1 MAKIVVFLPQEPS
14 AEQAYTG
21 GKGSRRDVKTIYT
34 AYDEVLSVLETERS
48 NGAMIAVA
56 RGSYASL
63 IRSQTDMP
71 LSEICMTGQE
81 MLRMV
86 CKAQKLCD
94 DPHHD
99 LIAFVGD
106 KGMFSDTAVIADA
119 LEANIGLYC
128 AETNESLERSVQEA
142 CQNGAKVIVGG
153 TIALS
158 FAQKAGV
165 NTLFLEPMQESIQNA
180 IETAKRILFG
190 IEIEQK
196 RTREFMSLLN
206 HSFDAILKL
215 DSKGN
220 ILLANFRAEAAFGLP
235 STKLQGQCVYGL
247 ISVGEGSA
255 FEAALRQ
262 RKNIY
267 GALIK
272 IRKTE
277 YMVNFVVLDH
287 NDVPDGAILTMQEIR
302 KVDETEDDNQQT
314 HYSSGHVAHHK
325 FRDYQYPSSAM
336 TQLKDDAQT
345 VAQYNIPILIT
356 GVYGT
361 DKVRLAESIHNA
373 SMRSRKPFVRLQADM
388 MTEEMLE
395 QQLLVSNDERR
406 QKSVFEL
413 AHQGTLLIENI
424 DKISHRAQILLMNI
438 CSSRWLTYENGRP
451 AVPVDCRMIATAT
464 TNLID
469 LVRENRYSRDLCMEF
484 SKVILNIPSLH
495 EREADIEMLID
506 EKLACFTEKYKKFI
520 RVKAEAKNL
529 LMSYDWLDDE
539 MGMGQFIENLVL
551 LSTNY
556 EIDES
561 IVKRLFM
568 LNVNIDNGRNRM
580 VKMNYALNSVEEAEL
595 QSAMVAC
602 HGNRTEMAQRLG
614 ISKTTLWR
622 KMKRY
627 SLV

>member
-1 MAKIVVFLPQEPS
+1 MAKIVVFLPQEPT
-14 AEQAYTG
+14 AEQTYSVG
-21 GKGSRRDVKTIYT
+21 RGSHREVKTLYT
-34 AYDEVLSVLETERS
+34 TYDEVLNVLEEERN

-86 CKAQKLCD
+86 FKAQKLCD

-106 KGMFSDTAVIADA
+106 KGMFSDTSIIAET
-119 LEANIGLYC
+119 LKANISLYC
-128 AETNESLERSVQEA
+128 AESNESLADSVQEA
-142 CQNGAKVIVGG
+142 CQAGAKVIVGG
-153 TIALS
+153 AIALS
-158 FAQKAGV
+158 LAREAGV
-165 NTLFLEPMQESIQNA
+165 KTLFLEPMQESIQLA

-215 DSKGN
+215 DPKGN
-220 ILLANFRAEAAFGLP
+220 ILLANFRAEAAFGMP
-235 STKLQGQCVYGL
+235 STKLVGQCVYSL
-247 ISVGEGSA
+247 ISVSEDSA
-255 FEAALRQ
+255 FETALRQ

-267 GALIK
+267 GALVKIK
-272 IRKTE
+272 KTE
-277 YMVNFVVLDH
+277 YMVNFVQLDH
-287 NDVPDGAILTMQEIR
+287 NDNADGAILTMQEIR
-302 KVDETEDDNQQT
+302 KLEDSEKETSQN
-314 HYSSGHVAHHK
+314 HYSGGYVAHSR
-325 FRDYQYPSSAM
+325 FRDYQYPSVAM
-336 TQLKDDAQT
+336 MQLRDDAQI
-345 VAQYNIPILIT
+345 VSQYNIPILIT
-356 GVYGT
+356 GVYGS
-361 DKVRLAESIHNA
+361 DKVRLAECIHNA

-388 MTEEMLE
+388 MTEEMME
-395 QQLLVSNDERR
+395 QQLLISNDERR

-413 AHQGTLLIENI
+413 ANQGTLLIENI
-424 DKISHRAQILLMNI
+424 DQLSRRAQIILMNI
-438 CSSRWLTYENGRP
+438 CSSRWLSYENGRP
-451 AVPVDCRMIATAT
+451 AVPVDCRIIATAT
-464 TNLID
+464 TNLFD
-469 LVRENRYSRDLCMEF
+469 LVRENRFSRDLCMEF
-484 SKVILNIPSLH
+484 SKVILNVPSLK

-506 EKLACFTEKYKKFI
+506 EKLACFTDRYKKFI
-520 RVKAEAKNL
+520 RVKAAAKNL
-529 LMSYDWLDDE
+529 LMSYEWLDDE
-539 MGMGQFIENLVL
+539 MGMEQFIETLVL

-568 LNVNIDNGRNRM
+568 LNVNIDNGRNRI
-580 VKMNYALNSVEEAEL
+580 VKVNHVLNSVEEAEL